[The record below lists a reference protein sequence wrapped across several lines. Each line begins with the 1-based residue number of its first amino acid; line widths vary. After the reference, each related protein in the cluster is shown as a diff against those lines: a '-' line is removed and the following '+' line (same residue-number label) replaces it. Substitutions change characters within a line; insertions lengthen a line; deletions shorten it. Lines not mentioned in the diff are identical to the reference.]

1 MKTTD
6 DIIKQRAKVLFYEDL
21 SEKLK
26 SMDWKIWNLVAMLE
40 LFVPKTGGALDGQA
54 RDKENE
60 MHFLKRIIDDLEFN
74 QELKEHARTELLR
87 LERGSKFVRPLINLT
102 ERYQMSTEDKVDQ
115 KAKEDLFK
123 LLDSIDWKLWE
134 IYNMMKDNLPEHEEE
149 TVVKGKKYIRKR
161 DE

>member
-1 MKTTD
+1 
-6 DIIKQRAKVLFYEDL
+6 
-21 SEKLK
+21 
-26 SMDWKIWNLVAMLE
+26 
-40 LFVPKTGGALDGQA
+40 
-54 RDKENE
+54 
-60 MHFLKRIIDDLEFN
+60 
-74 QELKEHARTELLR
+74 
-87 LERGSKFVRPLINLT
+87 
-102 ERYQMSTEDKVDQ
+102 MSTEDKVDKVDQ